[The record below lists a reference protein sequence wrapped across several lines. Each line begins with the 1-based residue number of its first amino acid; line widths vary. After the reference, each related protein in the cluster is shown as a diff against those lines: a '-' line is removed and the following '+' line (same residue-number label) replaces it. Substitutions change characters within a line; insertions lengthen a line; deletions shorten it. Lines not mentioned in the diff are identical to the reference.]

1 MIQIQ
6 EFDFDREVVQAS
18 RNVPVLVEFT
28 VPWSLPSKALG
39 VALDRSAASR
49 PTGCAGCAS
58 T

>member
-39 VALDRSAASR
+39 VALDQVGREQAHAESAPYR
-49 PTGCAGCAS
+49 
-58 T
+58 